1 MSCFSRRQISPQYL
15 VNFGE
20 HGSLLN
26 QPLIAPSTDTH
37 SIQTD
42 EKELADAA
50 TVTPRPPSPAN
61 DKDSDKDERHWVF
74 ASPGRCYHI
83 TLIVLAVLLVVVAA
97 VALPLWLV
105 PSGTGKMQLNR
116 LPSHI
121 RTSSTYTLFLTRLK
135 THLFAESLL

>member
-1 MSCFSRRQISPQYL
+1 

-42 EKELADAA
+42 EKEFADAA
-50 TVTPRPPSPAN
+50 TVAPRAPSPAN
-61 DKDSDKDERHWVF
+61 DKVSDTERHWVF
-74 ASPGRCYHI
+74 ARPGRCYHI

-105 PSGTGKMQLNR
+105 PSGTGQ
-116 LPSHI
+116 
-121 RTSSTYTLFLTRLK
+121 
-135 THLFAESLL
+135 